1 MLYHAGMPADGGD
14 RFLTISQITDLIKT
28 TLEEGFPDVA
38 VQGEISNFRPASS
51 GHWYFCLKDRDAILN
66 AVMFRGRAD
75 ALPFTPADGMVVK
88 AWGNVSVYAK
98 RGSYQLIC
106 SSLQRAGEG
115 DILAMLEERKR
126 RLAAEGLFDPAR
138 KRPLPLLPS
147 RVAVVTSPTG
157 AAVRD
162 ILRVM
167 KRRNAGIDLVIL
179 PAPVQGDGAEER
191 IAAQI
196 DAANR
201 FGIADVII
209 VGRGGGSLEDLLPFS
224 AECVVRAIAR
234 SAIPVI
240 SAVGHEIDVTLS
252 DLAADL
258 RAPTPSAAAEIVA
271 ASREELLG
279 RVRDLRESLETSLQS
294 RLERVRLLLAPFRV
308 DGLERNLRMLLQ
320 PHLQRFDDAK
330 EDLLRGMRER
340 RDAAQHRLEMA
351 SRELASVSPLEVL
364 RRGFSVVTH
373 ERTGRVLRSVD
384 GVREEDAVRIRF
396 WKGRMKAVVKE
407 CEGGGDEEL

>member
-1 MLYHAGMPADGGD
+1 MHADGGN
-14 RFLTISQITDLIKT
+14 RVFSVSQITELIKSA
-28 TLEEGFPDVA
+28 LEDGFPEVD

-51 GHWYFCLKDRDAILN
+51 GHLYFCLKDRDAILN

-75 ALPFTPADGMVVK
+75 ALPFTPADGMLVR
-88 AWGNVSVYAK
+88 ARGSISVYAR
-98 RGSYQLIC
+98 RGSYQILC
-106 SSLQRAGEG
+106 TSLQRTGEG

-126 RLAAEGLFDPAR
+126 RLASEGLFDPSR

-157 AAVRD
+157 AAIRD

-167 KRRNAGIDLVIL
+167 KRRNAGIDIVVL
-179 PAPVQGDGAEER
+179 PSPVQGDGAEER

-201 FGIADVII
+201 FRLGDVLI

-234 SAIPVI
+234 SRIPVI
-240 SAVGHEIDVTLS
+240 SAVGHEVDVTLS
-252 DLAADL
+252 DLAADI

-271 ASREELLG
+271 ASREELAG
-279 RVRDLRESLETSLQS
+279 RVGDLSGSLRAAMET
-294 RLERVRLLLAPFRV
+294 RLERVRLLLSPYRGDA
-308 DGLERNLRMLLQ
+308 LERNLRMLLQ

-330 EDLLRGMRER
+330 EGLLSSMRER
-340 RDAAQHRLEMA
+340 RDGWKHRLELA
-351 SRELASVSPLEVL
+351 ARELASVSPLEVL
-364 RRGFSVVTH
+364 RRGFSVVTL
-373 ERTGRVLRSVD
+373 ERTGKAVRSVE
-384 GVREEDAVRIRF
+384 GVLPEDAIGIRV

-407 CEGGGDEEL
+407 CERGGDEKL